1 MTPSPPDTAPAA
13 PDVGSER
20 RLHPWSWLFVLLQQL
35 RQFIVPLLVLLFLGR
50 GDRNQLFPLIGIGVL
65 AMLSVW
71 QYFTY
76 RYAVG
81 ADRLVVRSGLFE
93 RSVRQI
99 PFARIHN
106 VALHQTLLHR
116 VFGVAEVRLESAGGK
131 EPEAQ
136 MRVLRLQDA
145 LALERLVRRHGSAD
159 PVQPASPAAAD
170 GVVLLALPTAEV
182 LRLGLISNRGMVVVA
197 GAFALSWQVV
207 PDDLMTDLARDGWRR
222 ALGYAQVGDAGLAQQ
237 ALAAAALLLL
247 ALVMVRLFSV
257 LLAVVQYHGFR
268 LLAHGRR
275 LTVERGLLTR
285 LRTSTSRRRIQAWT
299 LQETLLHRWF
309 GRRSLHVDT
318 AVTESQ
324 DDQRA
329 LRELAPVATPDACDA
344 LVGHVLPRVA
354 WPPDHWL
361 PLDRR
366 AWWRLMPGGVLVSLA
381 LVVAGSWR
389 FGAWGL
395 LGLLW
400 LPWAAL
406 TARRHAAFA
415 AYAVGER
422 LVAVREGWW
431 SRHWRFAEIDKL
443 QALQLRQSPLDR
455 AFGTASL
462 WLDTTGAGAMAP
474 PLRVRWL
481 PEDTARALYRRL
493 AATVA
498 RRPARRAPTAT
509 RATPAN

>member
-1 MTPSPPDTAPAA
+1 MSSPPDSASASPEAGA
-13 PDVGSER
+13 ER

-50 GDRNQLFPLIGIGVL
+50 GDRNQLFPLIGVGVL
-65 AMLSVW
+65 AVLSVW

-81 ADRLVVRSGLFE
+81 EDRLVVRSGLFE

-116 VFGVAEVRLESAGGK
+116 LFGVAEVRLESAGGK

-136 MRVLRLQDA
+136 MRVLRLQEA
-145 LALERLVRRHGSAD
+145 LALERLVRRHGSTAHAAT
-159 PVQPASPAAAD
+159 ASPAASD
-170 GVVLLALPTAEV
+170 DTVLLALPTTEV

-207 PDDLMTDLARDGWRR
+207 PDDLMTDLVRDGWRR
-222 ALGYAQVGDAGLAQQ
+222 ALGYAQVGDAGLGQQ
-237 ALAAAALLLL
+237 AVAAVALLLL
-247 ALVMVRLFSV
+247 ALVLVRLFSV

-285 LRTSTSRRRIQAWT
+285 LRTSASRRRIQAWT

-318 AVTESQ
+318 AVSESQ

-329 LRELAPVATPDACDA
+329 LRELAPVATPRACDA
-344 LVGHVLPRVA
+344 LVGHVLPRIA
-354 WPPDHWL
+354 WPPAEWM
-361 PLDRR
+361 PLHRR
-366 AWWRLMPGGVLVSLA
+366 AWWRLMPAGIVVSAA
-381 LVVAGSWR
+381 LVAAGSWR
-389 FGAWGL
+389 FDAWGL

-406 TARRHAAFA
+406 AARRHAAFA
-415 AYAVGER
+415 AYAADAT

-455 AFGTASL
+455 AFGMASL

-481 PEDTARALYRRL
+481 PEDAARALYQRL
-493 AATVA
+493 SATVA
-498 RRPARRAPTAT
+498 RRPVRGASARTRGTAI
-509 RATPAN
+509 N